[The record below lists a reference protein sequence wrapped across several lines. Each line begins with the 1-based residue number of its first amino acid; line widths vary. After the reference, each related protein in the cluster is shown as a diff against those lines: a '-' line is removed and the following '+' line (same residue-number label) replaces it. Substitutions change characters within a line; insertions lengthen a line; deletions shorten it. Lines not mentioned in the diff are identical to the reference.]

1 MCKQYFLGI
10 DGGTSYIKA
19 SIMDSQFDL
28 LDEEREYVHV
38 YTPFDGANEIDMSDY
53 WKRMCRMTHALK
65 ARNPKNW
72 NQIAG
77 VGVTGQGDGLW
88 PIDKDG
94 NPVRN
99 AILWND
105 TRSKVIDFEGMD
117 ALNDAVRQEFTNAV
131 YAGSVAALLKWM
143 KLYEPHDYSRIRWA
157 LHCKDWLNY
166 KLTGKVYTDYTDAST
181 SLFNIKKGEFSQK
194 ILDVLGI
201 PECRDI
207 LPEVVESTRV
217 IGHISREVSELTG
230 ICEGTPV
237 IEGAID
243 VCTVALGT
251 DVKNVGDSCTI
262 IGTTLGS
269 EVIIDPKDMDP
280 DEKRGLL
287 MHNVVPNTYLWI
299 LPTLSGAST
308 MDFIKSMLFPDIS
321 YPELEEK
328 LKDIPIGSEGLVY
341 HPYICG
347 ERAPFKNPFATA
359 GFFGLTQAHSRLH
372 MMRSVFEGLACS
384 FYDCFKVFGDRFNTL
399 YLSGGASVS
408 PFVCQMFSDMI
419 GKQAMRTEKKEMG
432 VLGIIRVLQVALG
445 YAQDYSGFPRQ
456 PVTIFEPDMDK
467 HAKYLEVYSLF
478 KELQDTMAFFW
489 KNRNQIKMN

>member
-19 SIMDSQFDL
+19 SIMDCNFNL
-28 LDEEREYVHV
+28 LDEERECVSVH
-38 YTPFDGANEIDMSDY
+38 TPFDGASETDMSDY

-65 ARNPKNW
+65 ARNPDIW
-72 NQIAG
+72 DQIAG

-88 PIDKDG
+88 PIDADG

-105 TRSKVIDFEGMD
+105 TRSKVIDFDRIEGLD
-117 ALNDAVRQEFTNAV
+117 EAIRSEYANAV
-131 YAGSVAALLKWM
+131 YTGSVAALLKWM
-143 KLYEPHDYSRIRWA
+143 KLYEPENFSRIRWA

-181 SLFNIKKGEFSQK
+181 TLFNIKKGEYSQR
-194 ILDVLGI
+194 ILDVLDI
-201 PECRDI
+201 PECRRV
-207 LPEVVESTRV
+207 LPEVVESTRI
-217 IGHISREVSELTG
+217 IGYISRQVSELTG
-230 ICEGTPV
+230 IREGTPV

-251 DVKNVGDSCTI
+251 DVRETGDSCTI
-262 IGTTLGS
+262 IGTTLGN
-269 EVIIDPKDMDP
+269 EIIIDPRDMDP

-308 MDFIKSMLFPDIS
+308 MDFFKSMLFPDIS
-321 YPELEEK
+321 WPGLEKQLE
-328 LKDIPIGSEGLVY
+328 DVPIGSDGIIY

-347 ERAPFKNPFATA
+347 ERAPIRNPFATA
-359 GFFGLTQAHSRLH
+359 GFFGITQAHSKLH

-384 FYDCFKVFGDRFNTL
+384 FYDCFQVFGDRTKNL

-408 PFVCQMFSDMI
+408 PFVCQMFSDMLGKPARWI
-419 GKQAMRTEKKEMG
+419 GKKEMG

-445 YAQDYSGFPRQ
+445 YAKDYSAFPRQ
-456 PVTIFEPDMDK
+456 DVTVFQPDEGR
-467 HAKYLEVYSLF
+467 HAKYMEVYSLF
-478 KELQDTMAFFW
+478 KELQGTMEYFW
-489 KNRNQIKMN
+489 KERNRIKF

>member
-1 MCKQYFLGI
+1 MCKKYFLGI

-19 SIMDSQFDL
+19 SIMDSDFNL
-28 LDEEREYVHV
+28 LDEEREYVSIH
-38 YTPFDGANEIDMSDY
+38 TPFDGASEIDMSDY
-53 WKRMCRMTHALK
+53 WERMCRMTLALK
-65 ARNPKNW
+65 ARNPDIW

-88 PIDKDG
+88 PIDENG

-105 TRSKVIDFEGMD
+105 TRSKVIDFEHIEGLD
-117 ALNDAVRQEFTNAV
+117 DAVRSEFSNEV

-143 KLYEPHDYSRIRWA
+143 KLYEPDNYRRIRWA
-157 LHCKDWLNY
+157 LHCKDWLNF
-166 KLTGKVYTDYTDAST
+166 KLTGKAYTDYTDAST
-181 SLFNIKKGEFSQK
+181 SIFNIRKGEFSQK
-194 ILDVLGI
+194 LLDILDLS
-201 PECRDI
+201 ECRRI
-207 LPEVVESTRV
+207 LPEVVESTRI
-217 IGHISREVSELTG
+217 IGYISHEVSELTG
-230 ICEGTPV
+230 IREGTPV

-251 DVKNVGDSCTI
+251 DVMEVGNSCTI
-262 IGTTLGS
+262 IGTTLS
-269 EVIIDPKDMDP
+269 NQIILDPKDMDP
-280 DEKRGLL
+280 NEKRGLI

-308 MDFIKSMLFPDIS
+308 MDYAKSMLFPDLS

-328 LKDIPIGSEGLVY
+328 LKGIPIGSDGLIY

-359 GFFGLTQAHSRLH
+359 AFFGLTQTHSRLH

-384 FYDCFKVFGDRFNTL
+384 FYDCYQAFGDRFNTL

-408 PFVCQMFSDMI
+408 PFVCQMFCDVI
-419 GKQAMRTEKKEMG
+419 GRPGSRIGKKEMG

-445 YAQDYSGFPRQ
+445 YVQDYSHFPRQ
-456 PVTIFEPDMDK
+456 HVTVFEPDMDK
-467 HAKYLEVYSLF
+467 HEKYMEVYGLF
-478 KELQDTMAFFW
+478 KELQDAMTFFW
-489 KNRNQIKMN
+489 KKREQIKF